1 MDYIYN
7 NYIENTFGEYHQADF
22 KFIQFEN
29 NYRQFF
35 PASKNAC
42 ILDIGVG
49 RGEMLS
55 CMQRWGYKNYQ
66 GIDISVS
73 AVDYCKALCLNCE
86 HVVNTSEWLDKNKN
100 KFELVTILDVLEH
113 IKRDEIF
120 VFLSAIQ
127 RSLKKDGKLIV
138 QVPNLQAPDSCLHRY
153 YDITH
158 ESGFTEHSLHQ
169 VLMASGF
176 NDYRFFGFEDTIT
189 RHPKEKIRLILRS
202 AYWLYVKFT
211 RKVTGNLNP
220 SILHPILYAVAGK
233 Q

>member
-1 MDYIYN
+1 MENIYN
-7 NYIENTFGEYHQADF
+7 QYIENTFGEYCQADF
-22 KFIQFEN
+22 KLIQFEN

-35 PASKNAC
+35 PASKNARV
-42 ILDIGVG
+42 LDIGVG

-55 CMQRWGYKNYQ
+55 CMQAWGYVNYQ

-73 AVDYCKALCLNCE
+73 AVDYCKSIGLNCA
-86 HVVNTSEWLDKNKN
+86 HVADTVDWLNN
-100 KFELVTILDVLEH
+100 NREKFELITILDVLEH
-113 IKRDEIF
+113 IKRDDLLD
-120 VFLSAIQ
+120 FLSAIQ
-127 RSLKKDGKLIV
+127 RSLKAGGKLIV
-138 QVPNLQAPDSCLHRY
+138 QVPNLQAPDPCLHRY

-176 NDYRFFGFEDTIT
+176 RDYSFSGFEDSIT
-189 RHPKEKIRLILRS
+189 RHPKEKIRFILR
-202 AYWLYVKFT
+202 AVYWGYVRFT

-220 SILHPILYAVAGK
+220 SILHPILFAVAGK